1 MSADPDQRR
10 RLEMVERY
18 THELVAN
25 RGAVDDDLTLEM
37 QQIFTKA
44 EFSDLLFTIC
54 YHIGMQYVGR
64 AMHWDDA
71 CPVPWLRE
79 AVEAAG

>member
-1 MSADPDQRR
+1 
-10 RLEMVERY
+10 MVERY
-18 THELVAN
+18 TRELVTN
-25 RGAVDDDLTLEM
+25 RGAVDDELTLEM

-79 AVEAAG
+79 VVETAAGPDDPA

>member
-1 MSADPDQRR
+1 
-10 RLEMVERY
+10 MVERY
-18 THELVAN
+18 TRELVAT
-25 RGAVDDDLTLEM
+25 RGAVDDELTLEM
-37 QQIFTKA
+37 QQIFTRA

-64 AMHWDDA
+64 AMHWDEA

-79 AVEAAG
+79 AVETAG

>member
-1 MSADPDQRR
+1 MA
-10 RLEMVERY
+10 ERY
-18 THELVAN
+18 TRELVA
-25 RGAVDDDLTLEM
+25 RQGAVDDELTREM
-37 QQIFTKA
+37 QQVFNRA
-44 EFSDLLFTIC
+44 EFADLLFTIC

-79 AVEAAG
+79 AGQPAD

>member
-1 MSADPDQRR
+1 
-10 RLEMVERY
+10 MVERY
-18 THELVAN
+18 TRELVAK
-25 RGAVDDDLTLEM
+25 RGAVDDELTLEM
-37 QQIFTKA
+37 QQVFTRA

-79 AVEAAG
+79 AAETAG

>member
-1 MSADPDQRR
+1 
-10 RLEMVERY
+10 MVERY

-25 RGAVDDDLTLEM
+25 RGAVDDELTLEM

-64 AMHWDDA
+64 AMHWNEA

>member
-1 MSADPDQRR
+1 
-10 RLEMVERY
+10 MVGLY
-18 THELVAN
+18 TRELVAN
-25 RGAVDDDLTLEM
+25 QGAVDDDLTLEM
-37 QQIFTKA
+37 QRVFTKA
-44 EFSDLLFTIC
+44 EFADLLFTIC

-79 AVEAAG
+79 AAHTSD

>member
-1 MSADPDQRR
+1 
-10 RLEMVERY
+10 MVERY
-18 THELVAN
+18 TRELVAT
-25 RGAVDDDLTLEM
+25 RGAVDDELTLEM

-64 AMHWDDA
+64 AMHWDEA
-71 CPVPWLRE
+71 CPVPWLQE
-79 AVEAAG
+79 SVETAG